1 MNLAKQTTEG
11 IFVSDLKV
19 GDRIM
24 SYSYK
29 GWEAVTILKV
39 GPDRFYDDN
48 KWFPNGAYMVVDSS
62 HGDGTCTIFHSDDVV
77 RLAE

>member
-1 MNLAKQTTEG
+1 MTTQTIEG
-11 IFVSDLKV
+11 TYVRDLKV

-29 GWEAVTILKV
+29 GWEAVTIMQV
-39 GPDRFYDDN
+39 EPDPFYDDN

-77 RLAE
+77 RLAN